1 MVPLHGRAAAEQ
13 TQDGAYAISF
23 PPWVESVPSSDDQG
37 FYSMLIM
44 MHADRWCLLTI
55 AAYTANLAA
64 ALIAENGSKYG
75 VTSVE
80 DAVSR
85 QAPS

>member
-1 MVPLHGRAAAEQ
+1 
-13 TQDGAYAISF
+13 
-23 PPWVESVPSSDDQG
+23 
-37 FYSMLIM
+37 MLIM